1 MGGACCIMRP
11 VNCEYNIS
19 NDDNLFNRNKNVC
32 KSKTSYSGN
41 FLKDEEKCSILINSF
56 CKETN
61 YIVSYKESQ
70 ERKIIENKLKENLN
84 NNINNANVV

>member
-1 MGGACCIMRP
+1 MGNACCVMRP

-19 NDDNLFNRNKNVC
+19 NDDNLYNRNRNVFN
-32 KSKTSYSGN
+32 SKTINSMN
-41 FLKDEEKCSILINSF
+41 NCKDEEKCSILINSF
-56 CKETN
+56 SKETN

-84 NNINNANVV
+84 NNINTKIV

>member
-1 MGGACCIMRP
+1 MGNACCIMRP

-19 NDDNLFNRNKNVC
+19 NDDNLFNKSKNVFN
-32 KSKTSYSGN
+32 SKTSNSMN
-41 FLKDEEKCSILINSF
+41 NVKDEEKCSILINSF

-70 ERKIIENKLKENLN
+70 ERKIIESKLKENLN
-84 NNINNANVV
+84 NNINAKLI

>member
-1 MGGACCIMRP
+1 MGNACCVMRP

-19 NDDNLFNRNKNVC
+19 NEDNLYNRNRNVFN
-32 KSKTSYSGN
+32 SKTINSMN
-41 FLKDEEKCSILINSF
+41 NCKDEEKCSILINSF
-56 CKETN
+56 SKETN

-84 NNINNANVV
+84 NNINTKIV

>member
-32 KSKTSYSGN
+32 KSKTS
-41 FLKDEEKCSILINSF
+41 
-56 CKETN
+56 
-61 YIVSYKESQ
+61 
-70 ERKIIENKLKENLN
+70 
-84 NNINNANVV
+84 